1 MLLAMG
7 TLLRMLD
14 WLLYIPSCL
23 VWALMLCP
31 RDQLQVYKKKLGVLN
46 LPFCFW

>member
-31 RDQLQVYKKKLGVLN
+31 RDQPQVYKKKN
-46 LPFCFW
+46 SEF